1 MSSVVPKPSKTIE
14 TSGSRLRVEGG
25 DVIHHEARRQG
36 PHRSQGI
43 QGHRQ
48 IASVFVVRAVGMAG
62 GTTAPA
68 KEEGNDKDTGEA
80 TWFRKCGAN

>member
-1 MSSVVPKPSKTIE
+1 MWFQKPSKTIE
-14 TSGSRLRVEGG
+14 TSSRLRVEGG

-43 QGHRQ
+43 QGHSH
-48 IASVFVVRAVGMAG
+48 IASVFVVLAVGAG